1 MDSQILSKVIITLL
15 LHAIFN
21 RNDFCVCE
29 KPTSFQPTVLKSWVF
44 REFVAVYLQI
54 STVWNFNFVLICI
67 FVSFHQLFSVTCY
80 QAVLYN
86 THLL

>member
-54 STVWNFNFVLICI
+54 STVWNFNFVFNMHFC
-67 FVSFHQLFSVTCY
+67 FVSSVIQC
-80 QAVLYN
+80 
-86 THLL
+86 HLLSSCLI